1 MKKWLTILLIIGLLI
16 GLNTTVFSQTDSPI
30 VKVDGNVILFSD
42 EKPLINTDSRTLV
55 PVRFVVEA
63 LNCEVFWNGEKREV
77 TIKNSEKTI
86 VLKTGE
92 KTALVNDK
100 EIEFDTKAELFNGRT
115 FVPLRFISESLGTIV
130 DWDAPKNTILMNTP
144 LNLKT
149 GSNINIGEA
158 ENTYKKEKHHHV
170 TGVYAT
176 HEEPFIIENYNISSN
191 DTNGLLVENCEN
203 IIIRNNYIHD
213 CNWAHENDPYD
224 WHEGLAVRIVNCKN
238 VTLENNLIIN
248 NKIGVRLENCEEL
261 KVLYNTVKNHK
272 TDAAIKIINCKDYEV
287 AYNHVKDNGLK
298 EYFYDYSV
306 GRSIGIWSTGE
317 CSNADIHHNESI
329 NNTSDGISVTGQY
342 YENNDWTTV
351 ASDIRVFNNYISG
364 NLEQGIWGVR
374 AKNLKIYNN
383 EIHVLMDKVGVGVGI
398 AFEFDVSDSEIYNN
412 RIFSREDC
420 RSAGGFTVSHNN
432 YFHDNILYADHLDT
446 EVFNVNDEGNDAREK
461 ASLAGIEYKK
471 SSGNTIKDNHVLL
484 KN

>member
-1 MKKWLTILLIIGLLI
+1 MKRFFIISLIFGLLLGI
-16 GLNTTVFSQTDSPI
+16 STPVFSQPEPPT
-30 VKVDGNVILFSD
+30 VKVEGNIIQFAD
-42 EKPLINTDSRTLV
+42 QKPFINSDSRTLV
-55 PVRFVVEA
+55 PVRFVMEA
-63 LNCEVFWNGEKREV
+63 LNCEVFWDQEKREV
-77 TIKNSEKTI
+77 VIKNSEKTI
-86 VLKTGE
+86 VLSIGE
-92 KTALVNDK
+92 KTAQVNGK
-100 EIEFDTKAELFNGRT
+100 KIKFDTKAELINGRT
-115 FVPLRFISESLGTIV
+115 LVPLRFISESLGTIV
-130 DWDAPKNTILMNTP
+130 DWDATQNTILMNNP

-149 GSNINIGEA
+149 GSNINIDEA
-158 ENTYKKEKHHHV
+158 EYAFKKEKHLHV
-170 TGVYAT
+170 SGIYAT
-176 HEEPFIIENYNISSN
+176 PEEPFIIEKYNISSD

-203 IIIRNNYIHD
+203 IIIRKNYIHD
-213 CNWAHENDPYD
+213 CTWENANDPSD
-224 WHEGLAVRIVNCKN
+224 WNEGLAIRIVNCRN

-248 NKIGVRLENCEEL
+248 NKIGVRLENCADI
-261 KVLYNTVKNHK
+261 KVLNNSVNNHK

-329 NNTSDGISVTGQY
+329 NNTSDGISITGQY
-342 YENNDWTTV
+342 YEKNDWTTM

-383 EIHVLMDKVGVGVGI
+383 EIHMFKDEIGIGVGI

-420 RSAGGFTVSHNN
+420 RAAGGFTVSHNN
-432 YFHDNILYADHLDT
+432 FFHDNILYTDHLDT
-446 EVFNVNDEGNDAREK
+446 EAFTFNDEGNDSREK
-461 ASLAGIEYKK
+461 AALAGIEYKK
-471 SSGNTIKDNHVLL
+471 SSGNIIKDNHVLL
-484 KN
+484 KK